1 MASALPPGL
10 VLLDLDLGHNVPG
23 ASLRGIDLIADLQA
37 DGWRVLVL
45 AAAAGEDQLAAAVM
59 AGAEGVF
66 RKSAQ
71 LDLFLDLLEQASS
84 GRLAMPSAER
94 RRWVERY
101 RRGQVHGSGLDLLT
115 VREREVLEHLAAGRR
130 AAGIASHCG
139 LSVTTV
145 RTHIRGVLSKL
156 KVGSQLEAVAV
167 YRASGGEWATR

>member
-1 MASALPPGL
+1 MQQLQKLQLATAAM
-10 VLLDLDLGHNVPG
+10 GHNVHG

-37 DGWRVLVL
+37 DGWRVVVVT
-45 AAAAGEDQLAAAVM
+45 GSREEDQLAAAVM

-66 RKSAQ
+66 LTSAQ
-71 LDLFLDLLEQASS
+71 LNPFLDVIEQASS
-84 GRLAMPSAER
+84 GRLVMPPAER

-101 RRGQVHGSGLDLLT
+101 RRSRVQGNGLDLLT
-115 VREREVLEHLAAGRR
+115 GREREVLEHLAAGRR
-130 AAGIASHCG
+130 AAAIASCCG

-167 YRASGGEWATR
+167 YRASGGGWATR